1 VSGGSHYKLRKP
13 PPDRGSN
20 QVRGAASQ
28 GVSSSGAM
36 SSWWVLFRAGNSTT
50 GVLGVFLGSMLA
62 LGGLPEGQ
70 LALITTLQ
78 AISVWSF
85 MCSWN
90 ALNDYLDL
98 EIDRVN
104 RPNRPLPS
112 GVISEAS
119 AKRGIA
125 VMMAASLLSITGAL
139 SIAGNM
145 EGGIEGWYPA
155 LAIWSGALFLLA
167 NYESTGSYSLRL
179 KERGLPGNIAISLS
193 VGMVVLFGAAGVFE
207 PFNERAWAMFTMGV
221 LYNLAREIV
230 KDIEDMEG
238 DEGRNT
244 YAMRVGPE
252 NARTVAWILLL
263 LTLVSLLLP
272 FGIGVFPEPHL
283 LGVIPAVV
291 LLLMVKGKLMTS
303 EDHAAQQLIKKSMYL
318 ALAAFLGSSVL
329 A

>member
-1 VSGGSHYKLRKP
+1 M
-13 PPDRGSN
+13 
-20 QVRGAASQ
+20 
-28 GVSSSGAM
+28 SSSGAM
-36 SSWWVLFRAGNSTT
+36 GSWWVLFRAGNSTT

-70 LALITTLQ
+70 IAWITLLQ

-98 EIDRVN
+98 EIDRIN
-104 RPNRPLPS
+104 RPSRPLPS
-112 GVISEAS
+112 GAMSEAS

-125 VMMAASLLSITGAL
+125 LMMVVSLLSIAGAI
-139 SIAGNM
+139 SIARDQP
-145 EGGIEGWYPA
+145 EGIEGWYPA
-155 LAIWSGALFLLA
+155 LVIWLGALFLLA

-207 PFNERAWAMFTMGV
+207 PYNERAWAMFAVGV
-221 LYNLAREIV
+221 LYTLAREIV

-244 YAMRVGPE
+244 YAMRVGSE
-252 NARTVAWILLL
+252 KARTVAWILLL
-263 LTLVSLLLP
+263 LTLASLLLP
-272 FGIGVFPEPHL
+272 FGIGVFPELHL
-283 LGVIPAVV
+283 VGVIPAVM
-291 LLLMVKGKLMTS
+291 LLLMVKGKLLTS
-303 EDHAAQQLIKKSMYL
+303 EDRAAQKLIKKSMYL
-318 ALAAFLGSSVL
+318 ALAAFLGSSL
-329 A
+329 LS